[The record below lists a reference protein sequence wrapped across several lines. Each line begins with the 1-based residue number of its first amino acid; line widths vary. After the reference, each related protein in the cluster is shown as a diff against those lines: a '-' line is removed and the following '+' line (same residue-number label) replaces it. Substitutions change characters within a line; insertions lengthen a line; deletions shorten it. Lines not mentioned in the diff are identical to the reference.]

1 MNKPT
6 VPPALPEQVFFENP
20 AIDRLLGVLM
30 TLATDHYVLRDR
42 VRVLEE
48 QLSRSGCVDRALLA
62 QAPDEAER
70 GADDADAAE
79 FVDSLLRPLLG
90 VQEAAGAPGF
100 FTLKNDQ

>member
-6 VPPALPEQVFFENP
+6 VPPALPEQVFFDDP
-20 AIDRLLGVLM
+20 AVDRLLGVLM

-42 VRVLEE
+42 VRALEK
-48 QLSRSGCVDRALLA
+48 QLSRSGSIDLALLA

-70 GADDADAAE
+70 CADDADVTE
-79 FVDSLLRPLLG
+79 FIDSLLRPLLG
-90 VQEAAGAPGF
+90 VQEAAGTPGF